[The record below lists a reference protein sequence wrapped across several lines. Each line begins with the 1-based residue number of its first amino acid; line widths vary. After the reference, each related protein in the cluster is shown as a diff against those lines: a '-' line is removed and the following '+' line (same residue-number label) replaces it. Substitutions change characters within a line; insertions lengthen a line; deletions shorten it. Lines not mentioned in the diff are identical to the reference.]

1 MGSHSGRLSSIENRL
16 ATGLS
21 LSEPGLRETPNTP
34 WTNQVLQPPYRRPR
48 HSLFG
53 SRRNHLIWRSSSSTT
68 SRIAVLPRKDARDLL
83 LPSHRV
89 APDRTFNFFVAK
101 TIGWRQARQRLGDG
115 VCLRSHVTCSFVAL
129 RSLFCFSPNLGGV
142 SSNLLSPPN
151 TGGQLG

>member
-1 MGSHSGRLSSIENRL
+1 M
-16 ATGLS
+16 
-21 LSEPGLRETPNTP
+21 
-34 WTNQVLQPPYRRPR
+34 
-48 HSLFG
+48 
-53 SRRNHLIWRSSSSTT
+53 
-68 SRIAVLPRKDARDLL
+68 L

-151 TGGQLG
+151 KGGQLG